1 VLDSWVRYEA
11 QERESEQRQ
20 LTESVIQKVAASL
33 AEDKTQ
39 KQILD
44 NAFVQLERTWCLHVW
59 LLMIQSS
66 SRRRRSK

>member
-1 VLDSWVRYEA
+1 MLDSWVRYEA

-44 NAFVQLERTWCLHVW
+44 NAVAEIERAYTFDFCP
-59 LLMIQSS
+59 
-66 SRRRRSK
+66 